1 MTLLAPTGALVFIL
15 ASLSYLS
22 DYSDSKV
29 LCFLKA
35 SDHHIIIFNMII
47 SYHHIIKH
55 NVVASQGPVDAIFY
69 F

>member
-1 MTLLAPTGALVFIL
+1 MTLLAPTGVLVFIL

-35 SDHHIIIFNMII
+35 SDHHIIISSN
-47 SYHHIIKH
+47 IIKH
-55 NVVASQGPVDAIFY
+55 NVGASQGPVDTIFD